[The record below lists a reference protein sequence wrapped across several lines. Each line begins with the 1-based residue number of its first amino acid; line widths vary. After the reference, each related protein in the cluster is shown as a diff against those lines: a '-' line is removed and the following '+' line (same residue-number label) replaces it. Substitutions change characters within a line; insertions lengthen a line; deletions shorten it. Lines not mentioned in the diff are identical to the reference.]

1 MLMFKQIDYT
11 MVVVSDMDKSVG
23 FYRDKL
29 GIPLKFQSPEW
40 TEFQTGTTT
49 LALHGGG
56 VARTGPPAGDPS
68 KQAGACSIGF
78 NVENV
83 DETYE
88 QLQAK
93 GIRFVMPPTQ
103 REGEGIRLAVAI
115 DPDGLPISF
124 AQLME
129 QKAAKG

>member
-1 MLMFKQIDYT
+1 MFKQIDYT
-11 MVVVSDMDKSVG
+11 MVVVSDMERSVE

-40 TEFQTGTTT
+40 TEFATGATT

-56 VARTGPPAGDPS
+56 VPQGPPTGDPS
-68 KQAGACSIGF
+68 KIAGACSIGF
-78 NVENV
+78 NVDDV
-83 DETYE
+83 DKTYE
-88 QLQAK
+88 ELKAK

-115 DPDGLPISF
+115 DPDGLPVSF
-124 AQLME
+124 AQLI
-129 QKAAKG
+129 AK

>member
-1 MLMFKQIDYT
+1 MFKQIDYT
-11 MVVVSDMDKSVG
+11 MVVVSDMDKSVE

-29 GIPLKFQSPEW
+29 GLPLKFQSPDW
-40 TEFQTGTTT
+40 TEFKTGTTT

-56 VARTGPPAGDPS
+56 IPRTGPPDGDPS

-78 NVENV
+78 NDENV
-83 DETYE
+83 DDTYA

-103 REGEGIRLAVAI
+103 RDGEGIRLAVAI

-124 AQLME
+124 AQLIG
-129 QKAAKG
+129 QSAAS

>member
-1 MLMFKQIDYT
+1 MFKQIDYT
-11 MVVVSDMDKSVG
+11 MVVVSDMDKSVE

-40 TEFQTGTTT
+40 TEFQTGATT

-83 DETYE
+83 DETYA

-103 REGEGIRLAVAI
+103 REDEGIKLAVAI

-124 AQLME
+124 AQLIG
-129 QKAAKG
+129 QASAHS

>member
-124 AQLME
+124 AQLIE
-129 QKAAKG
+129 QRAAKG

>member
-1 MLMFKQIDYT
+1 MFKQIDYT
-11 MVVVSDMDKSVG
+11 MVVVSDMQRSVE

-40 TEFQTGTTT
+40 TEFATGATT

-56 VARTGPPAGDPS
+56 VPAAGPPSGDPS
-68 KQAGACSIGF
+68 KTAGACSIGF
-78 NVENV
+78 NVDDV
-83 DETYE
+83 DKAYE
-88 QLQAK
+88 DLKAK

-124 AQLME
+124 AQLIAHG
-129 QKAAKG
+129 AAK